1 MPLPIVSNFS
11 CPTQHSLLRALLL
24 CLCLWMALGRS
35 SFAAPTLTVSNIGPN
50 LSGNLEWLVEVAP
63 DPALFTLTD
72 LGLGGSLAVEL
83 AFEVVNSDLLSVSV
97 NNADWPL
104 DIAGNNPFSRG
115 VSSGVSTDFA
125 NDTVFAAL
133 LSDFFIAGNDV
144 TVLTIE
150 TSGIDCTGL
159 TWGGHTVLEGTV
171 DEYESSLIAQ
181 AGQNFTGYT
190 GSLAE
195 PNHDGDFDIDCDV
208 DGTDLLAWQENYGSP
223 YNANDLTD
231 WQTNYGSMTPVS
243 AVSTAVPE
251 PNTLILVSIFCIA
264 LAKVRPVKVQRR

>member
-1 MPLPIVSNFS
+1 MPPPIVSNSS
-11 CPTQHSLLRALLL
+11 CSTRHSLLRELLL
-24 CLCLWMALGRS
+24 CLCLSLALGRS
-35 SFAAPTLTVSNIGPN
+35 SSAAPTLTVSNIGPN
-50 LSGNLEWLVEVAP
+50 LGGNLEWLIEVAP

-72 LGLGGSLAVEL
+72 LGLGGSLAIEL
-83 AFEVVNSDLLSVSV
+83 AFEVANSDLLSVSV

-104 DIAGNNPFSRG
+104 NISGNNPFTSG
-115 VSSGVSTDFA
+115 VSSGVSTDFVS
-125 NDTVFAAL
+125 DTVFAAL
-133 LSDFFIAGNDV
+133 LSDFFVAGNDV

-150 TSGIDCTGL
+150 TSGVDCTGL
-159 TWGGHTVLEGTV
+159 TWGGHTVLGGTV

-195 PNHDGDFDIDCDV
+195 PHYDGDFDIDCDV
-208 DGTDLLAWQENYGSP
+208 DGTDLLEWQENYGSP
-223 YNANDLTD
+223 YNANDLAD
-231 WQTNYGSMTPVS
+231 WQTHYGSMAPVS

-264 LAKVRPVKVQRR
+264 LAKVRPANVQRG